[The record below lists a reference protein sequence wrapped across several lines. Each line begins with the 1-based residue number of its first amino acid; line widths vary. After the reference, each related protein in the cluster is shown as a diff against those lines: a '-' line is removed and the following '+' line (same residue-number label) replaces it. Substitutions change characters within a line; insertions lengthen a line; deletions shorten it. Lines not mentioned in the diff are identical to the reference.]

1 MDIAERL
8 AGRLARR
15 LLALSARLVTAESCT
30 GGALAEILTRLPGSS
45 GWFERGFVTYSN
57 EAKLELLHVRQETL
71 ARYGAV
77 SEETAREMV
86 IGAVRNSRARIGV
99 AITGIAGPN
108 GGLPDKPVGT
118 VCLGWLLPGVKVRTR
133 RVRFKGDRRAVR
145 ARACVCALEG
155 LLAGL
160 RRGAG

>member
-15 LLALSARLVTAESCT
+15 LLELSARLVTAESCT

-86 IGAVRNSRARIGV
+86 IGAVYNSRARIGV
-99 AITGIAGPN
+99 AITGIAGPD

-118 VCLGWLLPGVKVRTR
+118 VCLGWLLPGVEVRTR
-133 RVRFKGDRRAVR
+133 RVRFAGDRRAVR

-160 RRGAG
+160 ERGAG

>member
-15 LLALSARLVTAESCT
+15 LLELSVRLVTAESCT

-86 IGAVRNSRARIGV
+86 IGAVYNSRARIGV
-99 AITGIAGPN
+99 AITGIAGPD

-118 VCLGWLLPGVKVRTR
+118 VCLGWLLPGAEVRTR
-133 RVRFKGDRRAVR
+133 RVRFAGDRRAVR

-160 RRGAG
+160 ERGAG

>member
-15 LLALSARLVTAESCT
+15 LTALSARLVTAESCT

-57 EAKLELLHVRQETL
+57 EAKLELLHVRQKTL

-77 SEETAREMV
+77 SEATAREMV
-86 IGAVRNSRARIGV
+86 IGAVHNSRARIGV
-99 AITGIAGPN
+99 AITGIAGPD

-118 VCLGWLLPGVKVRTR
+118 VCFGWLLPGAEVETR
-133 RVRFKGDRRAVR
+133 RVRFAGDRRAVR
-145 ARACVCALEG
+145 AEACARALEG

-160 RRGAG
+160 ERSAG

>member
-15 LLALSARLVTAESCT
+15 LLTLSARLVTAESCT

-86 IGAVRNSRARIGV
+86 IGAVHNSRARIGV
-99 AITGIAGPN
+99 ATTGIAGPN
-108 GGLPDKPVGT
+108 GGTVEKPVGT
-118 VCLGWLLPGVKVRTR
+118 VCFGWLLPGAEVRTR
-133 RVRFKGDRRAVR
+133 RVFFEGDRRAVR
-145 ARACVCALEG
+145 AAACASALEG

-160 RRGAG
+160 ERGAG

>member
-15 LLALSARLVTAESCT
+15 LLELSARLVTAESCT

-45 GWFERGFVTYSN
+45 GWFERGFITYSN
-57 EAKLELLHVRQETL
+57 EAKLELLNVRQETL

-99 AITGIAGPN
+99 AITGIAGPD

-118 VCLGWLLPGVKVRTR
+118 VCLGWLLPGAEVRTR
-133 RVRFKGDRRAVR
+133 RVRFAGDRQEVR
-145 ARACVCALEG
+145 ARACASALEG

-160 RRGAG
+160 ERGAG

>member
-1 MDIAERL
+1 MDITERL

-15 LLALSARLVTAESCT
+15 LIELSARLVTAESCT

-57 EAKLELLHVRQETL
+57 AAKLELLHVRQETL

-86 IGAVRNSRARIGV
+86 IGAVHNSRARIGV
-99 AITGIAGPN
+99 AITGIAGPD
-108 GGLPDKPVGT
+108 GGLPEKPVGT
-118 VCLGWLLPGVKVRTR
+118 VCLGWLLPEAQVRTR
-133 RVRFKGDRRAVR
+133 QLLFEGDRRAVR

-155 LLAGL
+155 LLVGL
-160 RRGAG
+160 ERGAG